1 MAWNGS
7 RYLFIAYL
15 VEYLLQIVHVDAV
28 ANGIER
34 AGLYGSKRRGA
45 GEGSTLCDLRRP

>member
-1 MAWNGS
+1 MAWHG

-15 VEYLLQIVHVDAV
+15 VEYFLQIVPVDAV

-34 AGLYGSKRRGA
+34 AGLYGSKRRG
-45 GEGSTLCDLRRP
+45 GIGINLM